1 MNNPVNN
8 SVKRPAK
15 KPREK
20 SFAASPKPDSK
31 SFTEADYSLQS
42 LLGGISVEKFLAEYW
57 HKKPLLVRQALPN
70 FGDWLDRN
78 SLTELACQ
86 DNSEGRLVQFKRGH
100 CHLEYGPF
108 EAEELAALPK
118 KNWSL
123 LVSGVNHLLPQ
134 GDWLLHRFDF
144 IPAARLDDLMVSF
157 APPGGGV
164 GPHFDS
170 YDVFLIQGQGRRRW
184 EISAQ
189 DDLTVVEGAPL
200 RILSEF
206 RVDESWDLE
215 PGDMLYLPPQL
226 AHNGVALTDCMTWS
240 IGFRAPKAEE
250 IVNQFLTYQQDKLEL
265 PGMYSDPA
273 LKRQKHVAE
282 IPSAMLDW
290 ADQTIRAATRWDKS
304 DITDFLGRYL
314 SEPKAHVYFDPPAR
328 PKSLDAFS
336 KVIRKHG
343 VALDSRSQ
351 MLFKDNAFF
360 INGER
365 LEASPNLTSM
375 LIKLANKRYLEP
387 GDCTHEQSQE
397 ILTLLHVWYQAGY
410 LFPAA

>member
-1 MNNPVNN
+1 MKN
-8 SVKRPAK
+8 SVNHPVK
-15 KPREK
+15 KSGEK
-20 SFAASPKPDSK
+20 SFPATSMQDNKP
-31 SFTEADYSLQS
+31 FTEADYSLQT
-42 LLGGISVEKFLAEYW
+42 LLGGMSVEKFLAEHW

-70 FGDWLDRN
+70 FGDWLDRD
-78 SLTELACQ
+78 SLSELACQ
-86 DNSEGRLVQFKRGH
+86 DNSEGRLVQFKRGQ
-100 CHLEYGPF
+100 CQLEFGPF
-108 EAEELAALPK
+108 EAEALAALPK

-123 LVSGVNHLLPQ
+123 LVSGVNHLMPE

-200 RILSEF
+200 RILREF
-206 RVDESWDLE
+206 RVDETWELE

-250 IVNQFLTYQQDKLEL
+250 IVNQFLTYLQDKLEL
-265 PGMYSDPA
+265 PGMYSDPT

-290 ADQTIRAATRWDKS
+290 AEKTIRAAASWDKT

-314 SEPKAHVYFDPPAR
+314 SEPKSHVYFDPPTR
-328 PKSLDAFS
+328 PKSVAAFA
-336 KVIRKHG
+336 KAIQKQG
-343 VALDSRSQ
+343 VALDARSQ
-351 MLFKDNAFF
+351 MLFRGNAFF

-365 LEASPNLTSM
+365 LEASPGLTSM
-375 LIKLANKRYLEP
+375 LCKLADKRYLEP
-387 GDCTHEQSQE
+387 GDCIHEQSSE
-397 ILTLLHVWYQAGY
+397 MITLLHLWYQAGY
-410 LFPAA
+410 LFPAG